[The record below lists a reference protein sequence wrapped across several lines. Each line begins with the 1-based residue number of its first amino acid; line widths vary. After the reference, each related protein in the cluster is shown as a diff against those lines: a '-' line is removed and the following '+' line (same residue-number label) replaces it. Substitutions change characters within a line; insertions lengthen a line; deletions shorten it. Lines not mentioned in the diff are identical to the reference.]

1 METDLRHLQNGS
13 DVRGVAL
20 AVPGGGA
27 VDLTEEACARIAGA
41 FVRWLARRSGKE
53 PRQLRVGVGHDSRL
67 TAEPLKRAAIRGIL
81 GQGAAAL
88 DCGLASTPAMFMG
101 TVFPDT
107 AFDGAVML
115 TASHLPKER
124 NGMKFFTPDGGLDKP
139 DITALL
145 ELAVGAAETSGD
157 RGTAEPCPLMAE
169 YAAALRANMVRGA
182 DRGERPLTGLH
193 IVVDAGNGAGGFFA
207 RDVLEPLGADCSG
220 SRFLDPDG
228 NFPNHI
234 PNPENPQAMEA
245 IRGAVLEHGAD
256 LGLIF
261 DTDVDRM
268 SAVLPDGTEVNR
280 DAIIALAAA
289 ILAPDCPG
297 GTIVTDSVTSDRLTA
312 FLEGELGL
320 KHRRFKRGYK
330 NVINEAIRLN
340 AEGVDCPMAMETSGH
355 GALRENYFLDDGAY
369 LAVKMT
375 VALARHGHLGTLIAK
390 LPPAVEE
397 TERRIPLSGADF
409 QEKGAAA
416 LAAFAGRAQARGISQ
431 APTCEGVRLSLP
443 EGWMLLRQSLHDPLL
458 PLNAEGNRPGDCRKL
473 LSLAK
478 ELLTGLDGLDLS
490 ALDS

>member
-1 METDLRHLQNGS
+1 MKTDLRHLQNGS

-27 VDLTEEACARIAGA
+27 VDLTEEACERIAGA
-41 FVRWLARRSGKE
+41 FVRWLARRTGKAPE
-53 PRQLRVGVGHDSRL
+53 DLRVGVGHDSRL
-67 TAEPLKRAAIRGIL
+67 TAEPLKAAAIRGICD
-81 GQGAAAL
+81 QGAAAL

-101 TVFPDT
+101 TVFADT
-107 AFDGAVML
+107 VFDGSVML

-139 DITALL
+139 DITVLL
-145 ELAVGAAETSGD
+145 ELAADVAANPGTGAS
-157 RGTAEPCPLMAE
+157 AEPCPLMAE
-169 YAAALRANMVRGA
+169 YAAVLREKITRGVGG
-182 DRGERPLTGLH
+182 GEHPLAGLH
-193 IVVDAGNGAGGFFA
+193 IVVDAGNGAGGFFV

-220 SRFLDPDG
+220 SQFLDPDG

-234 PNPENPQAMEA
+234 PNPEDRQAMEA
-245 IRGAVLEHGAD
+245 IRGAVLAHKAH
-256 LGLIF
+256 LGFIF

-289 ILAPDCPG
+289 VLAPDCPG

-312 FLEGELGL
+312 FLEGDLGL

-340 AEGVDCPMAMETSGH
+340 AEGVNCPMAMETSGH

-369 LAVKMT
+369 LAVKLT
-375 VALARHGHLGTLIAK
+375 VALARHGHLGDLIAK

-397 TERRIPLSGADF
+397 AEKRIPLSGEDF
-409 QEKGAAA
+409 QEKGTAA
-416 LAAFAGRAQARGISQ
+416 LAAFARRAEERGIAL

-458 PLNAEGNRPGDCRKL
+458 PLNAEGNRSGDCKKL
-473 LSLAK
+473 LALAK

-490 ALDS
+490 VLE